1 MTKNDIIHISL
12 ADTNKITD
20 EEIIKTFKDDLK
32 KKYDNSSEKNKILLI
47 EFAKAPFESKQNE
60 AKEYTINKINAFD
73 KIKLIEKIKE
83 NLPFHY
89 HNVFNSN

>member
-12 ADTNKITD
+12 AETNKITD
-20 EEIIKTFKDDLK
+20 EEIIKTFKGDLK
-32 KKYDNSSEKNKILLI
+32 KKYDNSSEKKKILLI

-60 AKEYTINKINAFD
+60 DKEYTINKINAFD